1 MPRLRS
7 LDAPAGVPAVLHH
20 YVIIRRDLP
29 FGVQVAQT
37 IHAAGE
43 SSPGNISE
51 STHAVA
57 LHAKDEA
64 QLEKIERALLEAGFR
79 FKAIRE
85 PDAPYLGA
93 LMAIGLS
100 PVVRTPQLRQLLG
113 KLPLIK

>member
-1 MPRLRS
+1 
-7 LDAPAGVPAVLHH
+7 
-20 YVIIRRDLP
+20 
-29 FGVQVAQT
+29 VQIAQV

-43 SSPGNISE
+43 SSPGNLPE

-64 QLEKIERALLEAGFR
+64 QLQKIEAALSEAGFS

-85 PDAPYLGA
+85 PDAPWSGA

-100 PVVRTPQLRQLLG
+100 PITRTPELRKLLG
-113 KLPLIK
+113 KLPLVK